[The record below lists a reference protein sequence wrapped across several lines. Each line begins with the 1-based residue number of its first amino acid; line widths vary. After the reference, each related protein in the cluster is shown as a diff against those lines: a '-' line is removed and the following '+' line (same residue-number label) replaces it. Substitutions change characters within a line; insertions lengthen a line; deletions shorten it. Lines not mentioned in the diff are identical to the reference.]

1 MGGRNVIIL
10 GPFQLPAGVYADG
23 KGGVGS
29 GAGKGTQALGYGKW
43 AFKSLDKLANSWIN
57 GLSRR
62 PTQIL

>member
-43 AFKSLDKLANSWIN
+43 VFKSLD
-57 GLSRR
+57 
-62 PTQIL
+62 